1 MTADSLKQRL
11 LAHLRPIGQEHLLAF
26 WDQLDEGQRQQ
37 LARQIEAID
46 PDVFREVQ
54 EQHRRDAASGAGDKS
69 HWARLAA
76 AAQSPPAM
84 RLDGSGAAFSQ
95 DDARRRGAERL
106 RAGKLG
112 MILVA
117 GGLGTRLGFDQPKGM
132 FPIGPLSGRTLF
144 QVLIEQLLAV
154 GERHGIS
161 IPLDI
166 MTSPATDDATRAFL
180 REHQNFGLPD
190 QDLHVFCQ
198 ATMWAVDSDF
208 ERILLESPDSLFLG
222 PDGHG
227 GMLSAFAR
235 SGGLSDARRRSME

>member
-54 EQHRRDAASGAGDKS
+54 EQHRRDAASGTGDKS

-132 FPIGPLSGRTLF
+132 FPIGPLSGRPLF
-144 QVLIEQLLAV
+144 QVLFEQLLAV
-154 GERHGIS
+154 GRRYGVR
-161 IPLDI
+161 IPLYL
-166 MTSPATDDATRAFL
+166 MTSPATDEATREFL
-180 REHQNFGLPD
+180 REHRNFDLP
-190 QDLHVFCQ
+190 QEDLRIFCQ
-198 ATMWAVDSDF
+198 ATMWALDDRWD
-208 ERILLESPDSLFLG
+208 RIL
-222 PDGHG
+222 
-227 GMLSAFAR
+227 
-235 SGGLSDARRRSME
+235 